1 MYVLPLDTSR
11 LQCFIVLAAVTTIII
26 IIIIIII
33 IVVVLVVVV
42 TDMDSHSVTCSN
54 QLVFFLT
61 ALFIITWDIVL

>member
-11 LQCFIVLAAVTTIII
+11 LQCFIVLAAVTT
-26 IIIIIII
+26 III

-54 QLVFFLT
+54 QLVFFNCLIYYHLGHST
-61 ALFIITWDIVL
+61 FK